1 MSKLNS
7 TRKPT
12 TLKANQTT
20 VGVIAGCV
28 TDTAAAQTNIQYLR
42 RAVLANLLWENI
54 AYIDGVS
61 VTDEIKRLI
70 PLCNPKDV
78 ANLAVEAR
86 TMQKLRHTP
95 LFLAVEM
102 CKYDGTRPYVKE
114 ILPKIITRADMLTDF
129 MALYWADGKCPICNA
144 AKKGLAAAFHNFK
157 EYHFAKYDRDAEIKI
172 RDVMFMVRPKPTTPL
187 ETELYKRIADR
198 TLETPETWEVL
209 LSLAHTTSEK
219 AAVWTKLITEGK
231 LGGKAMLMNI
241 RNMQNAGVPRPIIE
255 QGLRELKGAMLLPL
269 DFLKAMR

>member
-20 VGVIAGCV
+20 VGEIAGHM
-28 TDTAAAQTNIQYLR
+28 TNMAAAQSNIALLR

-54 AYIDGVS
+54 AYMDGES
-61 VTDEIKRLI
+61 ITKEIQRLI
-70 PLCNPKDV
+70 PLC
-78 ANLAVEAR
+78 EAR

-102 CKYDGTRPYVKE
+102 CKHDATRPYVKDV
-114 ILPKIITRADMLTDF
+114 LPKIITRADMLTDF

-144 AKKGLAAAFHNFK
+144 AKKGLAEAFHNFK

-172 RDVMFMVRPKPTTPL
+172 RDVMFMVRPKPANQF
-187 ETELYKRIADR
+187 EEILYKKIADR

-209 LSLAHTTSEK
+209 QPVKITLLK
-219 AAVWTKLITEGK
+219 MNNDNKFFLIF
-231 LGGKAMLMNI
+231 I
-241 RNMQNAGVPRPIIE
+241 SRN
-255 QGLRELKGAMLLPL
+255 
-269 DFLKAMR
+269 